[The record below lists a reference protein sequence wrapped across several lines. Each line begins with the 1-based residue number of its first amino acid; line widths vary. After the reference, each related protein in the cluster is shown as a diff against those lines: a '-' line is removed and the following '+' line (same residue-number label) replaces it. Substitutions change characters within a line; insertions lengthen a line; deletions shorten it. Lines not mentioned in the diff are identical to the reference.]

1 MSATPGV
8 GSDRDAIRA
17 LFAAIDEG
25 DLDRV
30 TSYLHDDVVVVL
42 SNREPIHGATT
53 FAELHGQVA
62 GTLTSLRHEIHDI
75 WSAAED
81 PAVWIVRMTV
91 HYRRPDGAT
100 ASLPCCNILRFRA
113 GRISDYRVFMD
124 MTPVFA

>member
-1 MSATPGV
+1 MSATPSV
-8 GSDRDAIRA
+8 ASDRDAIRA

-42 SNREPIHGATT
+42 SNREPIHGAMA

-62 GTLTSLRHEIHDI
+62 GMLAGLRHEIHGI
-75 WSAAED
+75 WSAAENPD
-81 PAVWIVRMTV
+81 IWTVRMTV
-91 HYRRPDGAT
+91 HYGRLDGAT
-100 ASLPCCNILRFRA
+100 VSLPCCNILSFRA
-113 GRISDYRVFMD
+113 GRVWDYRVFMD